1 MKDLVISEHIIG
13 LTENNVFGDACPL
26 RQSIINSDTII
37 IMVII
42 LLTEKLNP

>member
-1 MKDLVISEHIIG
+1 
-13 LTENNVFGDACPL
+13 L

-42 LLTEKLNP
+42 LLTEKLNPWMK